1 MDVVFCFLIF
11 CFYLQV
17 MDRAGLKGV
26 GCCDKVGYYGMVRTT
41 RLSRLI
47 LSLSLVESIITSL
60 LFTIFL
66 PPFSSTLLPIELCVL
81 YFSIVSS
88 CGSLWLILNEFES
101 IGLPLPSSCSRLH
114 VLLTSILV
122 FISLHSHLSLYL
134 LLVLCVEISLILCVP
149 YTPIKPAATRFSFC
163 DFENSFYIYTN
174 YLVYPAGTYQP
185 THVHSFI
192 PPFFI
197 FPLTLSVS
205 QCFQTPGTSA
215 YELERYG
222 YLTWIPL
229 NWTLSYSVLAVV
241 HICTCIS
248 TSICRLV
255 V

>member
-1 MDVVFCFLIF
+1 MLSSVFLFSVSICRLWIERVWKVQVVAI
-11 CFYLQV
+11 
-17 MDRAGLKGV
+17 
-26 GCCDKVGYYGMVRTT
+26 
-41 RLSRLI
+41 RLVTMEWSVPLDC
-47 LSLSLVESIITSL
+47 LVESIITFL

-241 HICTCIS
+241 HMHLHFYQYLS
-248 TSICRLV
+248 TSSMAQLRPA
-255 V
+255 

>member
-17 MDRAGLKGV
+17 MDRAGLEGV

-41 RLSRLI
+41 RLSRRVYYYLFAI
-47 LSLSLVESIITSL
+47 HYFPSSL
-60 LFTIFL
+60 LQYPTTYR
-66 PPFSSTLLPIELCVL
+66 TLCSL
-81 YFSIVSS
+81 FFFIVSS